1 MMTQSPLRSK
11 ERQETIMSKTEA
23 ADKKAKK
30 ETKLM
35 KGLVTGI
42 IIVLTLILCCFIY
55 FSFEV
60 SSAAPPD
67 SSEEERLEWFEILE
81 HQDFV
86 IDKAAKDTAL
96 RELLYFKI
104 SRLSFSDWNKEK
116 ASLCAEFITKG
127 DDYSI
132 PAVIIQGD
140 GTLVCSID
148 GQSLPIWLE
157 TGSDPVIIV
166 QGTEERLLFIP
177 EDPISFRSRLN

>member
-1 MMTQSPLRSK
+1 
-11 ERQETIMSKTEA
+11 MSKTET

-42 IIVLTLILCCFIY
+42 IFVLTLILGCFIY

-60 SSAAPPD
+60 SSAAPPN

-86 IDKAAKDTAL
+86 IDKAAKDIAL
-96 RELLYFKI
+96 RELLYFRI
-104 SRLSFSDWNKEK
+104 SKLSFADWNKEK
-116 ASLCAEFITKG
+116 ASLSAEFTTR
-127 DDYSI
+127 DDYVI
-132 PAVIIQGD
+132 PAVITQGE

-148 GQSLPIWLE
+148 GQVLPIWLE
-157 TGSDPVIIV
+157 AGSDPVIVV
-166 QGTEERLLFIP
+166 QGAEERLLFIP
-177 EDPISFRSRLN
+177 EDPISFQSRLN

>member
-1 MMTQSPLRSK
+1 
-11 ERQETIMSKTEA
+11 MSKTEA

-60 SSAAPPD
+60 SSAVPPD

-81 HQDFV
+81 NQDLV
-86 IDKAAKDTAL
+86 IDKAAKDVAL
-96 RELLYFKI
+96 RELLYFRVNK
-104 SRLSFSDWNKEK
+104 LSFADWNKEK
-116 ASLCAEFITKG
+116 ASLRAEIITR
-127 DDYSI
+127 DDYII

-140 GTLVCSID
+140 GTLICNID

-157 TGSDPVIIV
+157 TGYDPVIVI
-166 QGTEERLLFIP
+166 QGAEERLIFIP
-177 EDPISFRSRLN
+177 EDPISFQSRLN